1 MGIFKSRYNS
11 INQDS
16 SCIEEGKNGTFYHPK
31 DFKELLKKLKLFLN
45 LKMKDYFI
53 EK

>member
-16 SCIEEGKNGTFYHPK
+16 SCIEEGKNATFYHPK
-31 DFKELLKKLKLFLN
+31 DFKELLKK
-45 LKMKDYFI
+45 I
-53 EK
+53 EIISKFENERYL